1 MEVRFVEGK
10 DCALR
15 MGALKGLNSATM
27 LRFDKD
33 SIPKSALNKKRYWHE
48 EVESKAFYQFLKWKR
63 EKLRGSTV
71 RCARGLSRG

>member
-1 MEVRFVEGK
+1 MKQIYTLEVRVAESK

-27 LRFDKD
+27 PRFDKD

-48 EVESKAFYQFLKWKR
+48 AVELKAFY
-63 EKLRGSTV
+63 
-71 RCARGLSRG
+71 